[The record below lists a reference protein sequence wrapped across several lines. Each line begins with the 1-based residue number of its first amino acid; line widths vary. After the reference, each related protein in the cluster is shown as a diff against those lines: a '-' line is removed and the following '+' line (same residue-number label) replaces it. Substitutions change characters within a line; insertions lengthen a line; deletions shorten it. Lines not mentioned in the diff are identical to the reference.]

1 MTQRADRDRSLN
13 KTINVGPGQCTKK
26 KYLDN
31 VDQADMK
38 PNGRY
43 VLSNNRTTDSQVFPK
58 SARESIVYKHLLST
72 PGPGS

>member
-1 MTQRADRDRSLN
+1 MTQRADRNKNLS
-13 KTINVGPGQCTKK
+13 KTIELGPGQCMNYW
-26 KYLDN
+26 YLDN
-31 VDQADMK
+31 VNQVDMK

-43 VLSNNRTTDSQVFPK
+43 VLSNNRTTDSQIFPK